1 MNVIVCIPAFNEEKN
16 IAKVILGVEKYADK
30 IIVCDDGSSDMTYK
44 IAKKLGVEVIKH
56 NSNLGKGA
64 AIRSLVKQSLTS
76 IFDILITIDGDCQF
90 DSNDIPL
97 LIEPIKNKKAD
108 VVIGERHM
116 NKKNVPLHRIM
127 GNKLLSSMTN
137 MKSGLHINDTQSGF
151 RAYSIHSLKNLN
163 FDESGM
169 SIESQTIIDIIKNNL
184 NIIEVPISVNYSGVK
199 VKRNPLVHLTEVLD
213 YIITRTIVESP
224 LMYLGIPGILFIIFG
239 LIAGV
244 RVLNIF
250 YEIGALAIGTALV
263 AVTLLIFGLVLFVT
277 SLLVKLLRSSVN
289 TK

>member
-1 MNVIVCIPAFNEEKN
+1 MNVVVCIPAFNEEKN

-56 NSNLGKGA
+56 SSNLGKGA

-127 GNKLLSSMTN
+127 CNKLLSSMTN

-184 NIIEVPISVNYSGVK
+184 NIIEIPISVNYSGVK
-199 VKRNPLVHLTEVLD
+199 AKRNPLVHLTEVLD

-250 YEIGALAIGTALV
+250 SEIGALAIGTALI

>member
-1 MNVIVCIPAFNEEKN
+1 MNVVVCIPAFNEEKN

-30 IIVCDDGSSDMTYK
+30 IIVCDDGSSDMTYE

-56 NSNLGKGA
+56 NSNLGKGV
-64 AIRSLVKQSLTS
+64 AIRNLVQQSLIST
-76 IFDILITIDGDCQF
+76 FDVLITIDGDCQF
-90 DSNDIPL
+90 NPNDIPL
-97 LIEPIKNKKAD
+97 LLDPIKNKKAD

-151 RAYSIHSLKNLN
+151 RAYSVNSLKNLN
-163 FDESGM
+163 FDERGM

-184 NIIEVPISVNYSGVK
+184 NIIEVPISVTYSGIK
-199 VKRNPLVHLTEVLD
+199 AKRNPLVHLTEVID

-224 LMYLGIPGILFIIFG
+224 LMYLGIPGILFIILG
-239 LIAGV
+239 LIAGL
-244 RVLNIF
+244 RVINIF
-250 YEIGALAIGTALV
+250 SEIGALAIGTALI

-289 TK
+289 NK